1 MSAAPQKQVQ
11 CFGRKR
17 NAVAVAL
24 ARQGKGHIRLNGQ
37 PLTLVEP
44 SIMRIKAMEPL
55 LLLKREHY
63 AHIDVRMRVKGGGQS
78 AQVYAVRQALAKA
91 IVAFAQKCALGRACV
106 LVCVCVRRPR
116 RPLFSPPSPPRLP
129 FSQ

>member
-1 MSAAPQKQVQ
+1 MSQKQVQ

-24 ARQGKGHIRLNGQ
+24 AREGKGHIRLNGQ

-44 SIMRIKAMEPL
+44 SIMRIKTMEPL

-63 AHIDVRMRVKGGGQS
+63 EHIDVRMRVKGGGQS
-78 AQVYAVRQALAKA
+78 AQVYAIRQALAKA
-91 IVAFAQKCALGRACV
+91 IVAFAQKCALPVWGLLCSCV
-106 LVCVCVRRPR
+106 
-116 RPLFSPPSPPRLP
+116 
-129 FSQ
+129 

>member
-1 MSAAPQKQVQ
+1 MSTAPQKQVQ

-24 ARQGKGHIRLNGQ
+24 AREGKGHIRLNGQ

-44 SIMRIKAMEPL
+44 SIMRIKTMEPL
-55 LLLKREHY
+55 LLLKRECY
-63 AHIDVRMRVKGGGQS
+63 EHIDVRMRVKGGGQS

-91 IVAFAQKCALGRACV
+91 IVAFAQKCASSLRACCAV
-106 LVCVCVRRPR
+106 GARARA
-116 RPLFSPPSPPRLP
+116 PSPSSSR
-129 FSQ
+129 

>member
-1 MSAAPQKQVQ
+1 MSTAPQKQVQ

-24 ARQGKGHIRLNGQ
+24 AREGKGHIRLNGQ

-63 AHIDVRMRVKGGGQS
+63 QHIDVRMRVKGGGQS

-91 IVAFAQKCALGRACV
+91 IVAFAQKCASPCACCRA
-106 LVCVCVRRPR
+106 RARAPSR
-116 RPLFSPPSPPRLP
+116 PSPPP
-129 FSQ
+129 SAPSFSQ